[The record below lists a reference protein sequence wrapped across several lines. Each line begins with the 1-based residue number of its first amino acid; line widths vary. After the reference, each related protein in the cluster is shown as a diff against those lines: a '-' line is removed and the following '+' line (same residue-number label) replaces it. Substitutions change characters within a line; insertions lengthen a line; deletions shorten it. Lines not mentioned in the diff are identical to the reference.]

1 MPLTSVLDELD
12 VDPDDVIEDDDL
24 QDEADEAAIEDVGT
38 EDPESVP
45 TILDLPPFGEAQF
58 DLLTTTDLTQG
69 NPETGE
75 TESGIT
81 LALEAERRGELPVD
95 DGALIDVELTNHFGE
110 FEQGE
115 DSTYPANVLT
125 AFEDGTGS
133 FTIGGADRRDADLTL
148 GPIFDLEGVND
159 VESIKVDAVDD
170 NVEIVDRTLELEGNS
185 GSTAIEAEWT
195 ETIDDR

>member
-1 MPLTSVLDELD
+1 MPLTSVLDELGA
-12 VDPDDVIEDDDL
+12 DPDDIIEDEDL
-24 QDEADEAAIEDVGT
+24 QDKADEAAIGDVGT

-45 TILDLPPFGEAQF
+45 TILDLPPFGEDQF

-81 LALEAERRGELPVD
+81 LVLAAETRRERPVD
-95 DGALIDVELTNHFGE
+95 DEALIDVELTNHFGE

-148 GPIFDLEGVND
+148 GFFDLEGVND
-159 VESIKVDAVDD
+159 VESIKIDAVDD
-170 NVEIVDRTLELEGNS
+170 NVEIVDRTLELDVNP
-185 GSTAIEAEWT
+185 GSTAIEAEFT
-195 ETIDDR
+195 ETIEDR